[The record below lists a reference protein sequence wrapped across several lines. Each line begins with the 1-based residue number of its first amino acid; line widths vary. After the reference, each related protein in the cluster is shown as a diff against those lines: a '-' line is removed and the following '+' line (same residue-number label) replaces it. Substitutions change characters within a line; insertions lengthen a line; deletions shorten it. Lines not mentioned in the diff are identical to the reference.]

1 MRKLWLVFVAAV
13 ALAACSNDEQSA
25 RLEIRLTDA
34 PGDYEAVYVDIQ
46 GVEVNSESGEG
57 GWKQLEVNKGVYNLI
72 EFTNGMDT
80 LLATAILPA
89 GKIQQ
94 IRLKLGE
101 DNTVV
106 IHGDIKDLT
115 TPSGQQ
121 SGVKLNVHAELL
133 EGITYKL
140 WLDFDAARSVVVE
153 TGSGKYIL
161 KPVIRTY
168 TEAQSGAIKGVVTP
182 TESLPAVFAIKGVDT
197 VATTYADETGKFLL
211 QGVPE
216 GTYLVSFDPKDGFE
230 PFQKTDVSVS
240 TGAVTDLGIVALQ

>member
-1 MRKLWLVFVAAV
+1 MRKLWLVFIAA
-13 ALAACSNDEQSA
+13 LGLWACSSDEQSA

-46 GVEVNSESGEG
+46 GVEINSESGES

-89 GKIQQ
+89 GKIEQ
-94 IRLKLGE
+94 IRLKLG
-101 DNTVV
+101 DQNTVV
-106 IHGDIKDLT
+106 IDGDIKDLT

-140 WLDFDAARSVVVE
+140 WLDFDAARSVVE
-153 TGSGKYIL
+153 TGSGKLNL

-182 TESLPAVFAIKGVDT
+182 AESLPAVFAITGVDT

-216 GTYLVSFDPKDGFE
+216 GTYIVSFDPKEGFN
-230 PFQKTDVSVS
+230 PFQKAEVNVS
-240 TGAVTDLGIVALQ
+240 TGAVTDLGVVALQ

>member
-1 MRKLWLVFVAAV
+1 MRKLWLVIIAALG
-13 ALAACSNDEQSA
+13 LAACSSDEQSA

-46 GVEVNSESGEG
+46 SVEINSTSGESG
-57 GWKQLEVNKGVYNLI
+57 WRQLEVNKGIYNLV

-80 LLATAILPA
+80 LLATAVLPA
-89 GKIQQ
+89 GIISQ

-106 IHGDIKDLT
+106 IGGETKELT

-121 SGVKLNVHAELL
+121 SGVKLNVHEELV

-140 WLDFDAARSVVVE
+140 WLDFDAARSVVV
-153 TGSGKYIL
+153 TGSGKYNL

-168 TEAQSGAIKGVVTP
+168 SDAQSGAIKGVVTP
-182 TESLPAVFAIKGVDT
+182 AESLPAVFAITGVDT
-197 VATTYADETGKFLL
+197 VAATYADSTGKFLL
-211 QGVPE
+211 KGIPE
-216 GTYLVSFDPKDGFE
+216 GTYLVSFDPKEGFD
-230 PFQKTDVSVS
+230 PFQKANVSVS
-240 TGAVTDLGIVALQ
+240 TGIVTDLGTVALQ

>member
-106 IHGDIKDLT
+106 IDGDIKDLT

-133 EGITYKL
+133 AGITYKL
-140 WLDFDAARSVVVE
+140 WLDFDAARSVIVE
-153 TGSGKYIL
+153 TGSGKYNL

-182 TESLPAVFAIKGVDT
+182 AESLPAVFAITGVDT

-216 GTYLVSFDPKDGFE
+216 GTYLVSFDPKDGFDA
-230 PFQKTDVSVS
+230 FQKADVSVS
-240 TGAVTDLGIVALQ
+240 NGAVTDLGTVALQ

>member
-1 MRKLWLVFVAAV
+1 MRKLWLVFIAAFG
-13 ALAACSNDEQSA
+13 LWACSSDDQSA

-34 PGDYEAVYVDIQ
+34 PGDYEGVYVDIQ
-46 GVEVNSESGEG
+46 GVEINSESGES

-80 LLATAILPA
+80 LLATAVLPA
-89 GKIQQ
+89 GKISQ

-101 DNTVV
+101 DNTVM
-106 IHGDIKDLT
+106 IDGNIKDLV

-121 SGVKLNVHAELL
+121 SGVKLNVHAELV

-140 WLDFDAARSVVVE
+140 WLDFDAARSVVE
-153 TGSGKYIL
+153 TGSGKYNL

-182 TESLPAVFAIKGVDT
+182 AESLPAVFAITGVDT
-197 VATTYADETGKFLL
+197 VATTYADEAGKFLL

-216 GTYLVSFDPKDGFE
+216 GTYIVSFDPKEGFE
-230 PFQKTDVSVS
+230 PFQKTDVNVS
-240 TGAVTDLGIVALQ
+240 TGAVTDLGTVALQ

>member
-1 MRKLWLVFVAAV
+1 MRKLWLVFIAALG
-13 ALAACSNDEQSA
+13 LAACSSDEKSS

-46 GVEVNSESGEG
+46 GVEVNAGSGEG

-89 GKIQQ
+89 GKIEQ
-94 IRLKLGE
+94 IRLKLGD
-101 DNTVV
+101 DNTVL
-106 IHGDIKDLT
+106 IDGNIKDLT

-140 WLDFDAARSVVVE
+140 WLDFDAARSVVE
-153 TGSGKYIL
+153 TGNGKLNL

-168 TEAQSGAIKGVVTP
+168 TEAQDGAIKGVVTP
-182 TESLPAVFAIKGVDT
+182 VESLPAVFAINGSDT
-197 VATTYADETGKFLL
+197 VASTYADEAGKFLL

-216 GTYLVSFDPKDGFE
+216 GTYLVSFDPKDGFDA
-230 PFQKTDVSVS
+230 FQKADVSVS
-240 TGAVTDLGIVALQ
+240 TGVVTDLGTITLQ

>member
-1 MRKLWLVFVAAV
+1 
-13 ALAACSNDEQSA
+13 
-25 RLEIRLTDA
+25 LTDA

-46 GVEVNSESGEG
+46 GVEVNAGSEEG
-57 GWKQLEVNKGVYNLI
+57 GWKQLEINKGVYNLI

-89 GKIQQ
+89 GRIEQ
-94 IRLKLGE
+94 IRLKLGD
-101 DNTVV
+101 DNTVL
-106 IHGDIKDLT
+106 IDGDIKDLT

-140 WLDFDAARSVVVE
+140 WLDFDAARSVVE
-153 TGSGKYIL
+153 AGNGKLNL

-168 TEAQSGAIKGVVTP
+168 TEAQDGAIKGVVTP
-182 TESLPAVFAIKGVDT
+182 VESLPAVFAINGSDT

-216 GTYLVSFDPKDGFE
+216 GTYLVSFDPKDGFDA
-230 PFQKTDVSVS
+230 FQKADVSVS
-240 TGAVTDLGIVALQ
+240 TGAVTDLGTIALQ

>member
-1 MRKLWLVFVAAV
+1 MRKLWLVLVAAIG
-13 ALAACSNDEQSA
+13 LTACSSDEQSA

-46 GVEVNSESGEG
+46 SVEVNSESGES

-72 EFTNGMDT
+72 DFTNGMDT

-89 GKIQQ
+89 GKISQ
-94 IRLKLGE
+94 IRLKLG
-101 DNTVV
+101 DGNTVV
-106 IHGDIKDLT
+106 IDGETKDLT

-121 SGVKLNVHAELL
+121 SGVKLNVHEELV
-133 EGITYKL
+133 EGVTYKL
-140 WLDFDAARSVVVE
+140 WLDFDAARSVVL

-168 TEAQSGAIKGVVTP
+168 SEAQSGAIKGVVTP
-182 TESLPAVFAIKGVDT
+182 AESLPAVFAITGLDT

-216 GTYLVSFDPKDGFE
+216 GTYLVSFDPKDGFDA
-230 PFQKTDVSVS
+230 FQKADVSVS
-240 TGAVTDLGIVALQ
+240 NGAVTDLGIVALQ

>member
-1 MRKLWLVFVAAV
+1 MRKLWLVFIPALG
-13 ALAACSNDEQSA
+13 LAACSSDENSA

-46 GVEVNSESGEG
+46 GVEVNSESGES
-57 GWKQLEVNKGVYNLI
+57 GWKQLEINKGVYNLI

-94 IRLKLGE
+94 IRLKLGD

-106 IHGDIKDLT
+106 IDGDTKDLT

-140 WLDFDAARSVVVE
+140 WLDFDDARSVVE
-153 TGSGKYIL
+153 TGNGKLNL

-168 TEAQSGAIKGVVTP
+168 TEAQDGAIKGVVTP
-182 TESLPAVFAIKGVDT
+182 VESLPAVFAINGVDT
-197 VATTYADETGKFLL
+197 VASTYADEAGKFLL
-211 QGVPE
+211 QGVPA
-216 GTYLVSFDPKDGFE
+216 GTYIVSFDPKDGFD

-240 TGAVTDLGIVALQ
+240 TGTVTDLGIVALQ

>member
-80 LLATAILPA
+80 LLATATLPA

-106 IHGDIKDLT
+106 IDGDTKDLT

-133 EGITYKL
+133 AGITYKL
-140 WLDFDAARSVVVE
+140 WLDFDAARSVVE
-153 TGSGKYIL
+153 TGSGKFNL

-168 TEAQSGAIKGVVTP
+168 TEAQDGAIKGVVAP
-182 TESLPAVFAIKGVDT
+182 AESLPAVFAITGVDT
-197 VATTYADETGKFLL
+197 VASTYADETGKFLL
-211 QGVPE
+211 KGVPE
-216 GTYLVSFDPKDGFE
+216 GIYTVSFDPKDGFE
-230 PFQKTDVSVS
+230 TFQKTGVSVS
-240 TGAVTDLGIVALQ
+240 TGAVTDLGTVSLP

>member
-1 MRKLWLVFVAAV
+1 MRKLWLVFVAAFG
-13 ALAACSNDEQSA
+13 LAACSNDEQSA

-46 GVEVNSESGEG
+46 GVEVNSEFGEG
-57 GWKQLEVNKGVYNLI
+57 GWKPLDVNKGVYNLI

-89 GKIQQ
+89 GKIEQ
-94 IRLKLGE
+94 IRLKLGN

-106 IHGDIKDLT
+106 IGGDTKDLT

-140 WLDFDAARSVVVE
+140 WLDFDAARSVVE
-153 TGSGKYIL
+153 TGSGKLNL

-168 TEAQSGAIKGVVTP
+168 TEAQDGAIKGVVTP
-182 TESLPAVFAIKGVDT
+182 AESLPAVFAITGVDT

-211 QGVPE
+211 RGVPE
-216 GTYLVSFDPKDGFE
+216 GTYVVSFDPKEGFD
-230 PFQKTDVSVS
+230 PFQKEGVSVA
-240 TGAVTDLGIVALQ
+240 TGAVTDLGVVAIQ